1 MKQGAKLIGCLV
13 IILCLTT
20 PVLALK
26 GPSDVAETV
35 HNMSLTTDLWNQYAT
50 DNVDEVCVFC
60 HTPHGG
66 NLTGP
71 LWNRSL
77 PGVASFTHYNSATLS
92 TYLQG
97 LQVSRDIGE
106 ESLLCMSCHD
116 GSVAITH
123 LINDPNSLNGAAI
136 TVNGNPDRDIVE
148 VFGAG
153 ARIGATN
160 ANTTATGDLS
170 DDHPISFSYPAV
182 QGQIIYGPGG
192 SRDGELNDVST
203 ATTAGVRFFGSASR
217 VECSSC
223 HDPHVSYDQ
232 WAIPPGDESYRPFL
246 IMPNTGS
253 GLCLACHNK

>member
-1 MKQGAKLIGCLV
+1 MKQSAKLIGCLV
-13 IILCLTT
+13 IALCLAA
-20 PVLALK
+20 PVWAK

-35 HNMSLTTDLWNQYAT
+35 HNMSLTTVLWNQYAT
-50 DNVDEVCVFC
+50 DNLDEVCVFC

-92 TYLQG
+92 PYLQG
-97 LQVSRDIGE
+97 LQASRNIGD

-116 GSVAITH
+116 GSVAVTH
-123 LINDPNSLNGAAI
+123 LINAPNSLNGAAI
-136 TVNGNPDRDIVE
+136 TIGGDPDQDIVDM
-148 VFGAG
+148 FGGAG
-153 ARIGATN
+153 ARIGATV

-170 DDHPISFSYPAV
+170 DDHPISFSYSAV
-182 QGQIIYGPGG
+182 LADPVYASGSKLGQL
-192 SRDGELNDVST
+192 RDIST
-203 ATTAGVRFFGSASR
+203 ATTAGVRFFGSTFR

-232 WAIPPGDESYRPFL
+232 YANPPGDELYRPFL
-246 IMPNTGS
+246 ITPNTGS
-253 GLCLACHNK
+253 DLCLACHNK